1 MASSPLVEVAEYSQ
15 AITTTRVPLR
25 RASVSQW
32 ESGIL
37 VVIQFMPH
45 TTTVRAC
52 YTAWRSIS
60 TVCCPVTMGWPGGRS
75 VCQE

>member
-1 MASSPLVEVAEYSQ
+1 
-15 AITTTRVPLR
+15 LR